1 MLWHLTFN
9 HVVLTEVGIF
19 CLKIPKGVNWR
30 QQTTQWPT
38 ERSKCKQLW
47 STKHDTAHNRLGNT
61 NSAKNR
67 KWTQDMFSKRIYNLL
82 YNLFLFALLYL
93 RFQNIFPSRHCMRIN
108 CVNIANI
115 QLPCCKTTVTINQLW
130 VSIHLTFRC
139 TLL

>member
-93 RFQNIFPSRHCMRIN
+93 RFQNI
-108 CVNIANI
+108 

-130 VSIHLTFRC
+130 LSIHLTFRC